1 MTFNAKNEDPAIIN
15 HDDGLKSLESARM
28 IAIDTIRI
36 DEHSRLTF
44 TKKVKKVFPML
55 PQDTLVVYQD
65 KYNSDE
71 LLFKVQRDGS
81 IVDGWLV
88 KRRRVAIA
96 NYKSSS
102 LKDTNNRLLTIS
114 SNKIFQTTSDTSS
127 EFGKKVPS
135 VLIVDDEEDVLYAFE
150 VILSSQKYHVKAFS
164 GSKEALKHIVEQNNY
179 SQYAL
184 AIIDIRL
191 PDINGIQLYQIL
203 KIINK
208 KIKVLFVS
216 ALDAAEEL
224 TSLFPEIRTGD
235 IIRKPVSQQ
244 DFIEK
249 VDEILTSSTPDNS
262 S

>member
-15 HDDGLKSLESARM
+15 HDDGLKSLESARL

-44 TKKVKKVFPML
+44 TKKVKKVFPMA

-71 LLFKVQRDGS
+71 LLFKVQREGS

-88 KRRRVAIA
+88 KRRRVGIA
-96 NYKSSS
+96 NHKPSS

-114 SNKIFQTTSDTSS
+114 NNKIFQTTSNTSS
-127 EFGKKVPS
+127 EFGKKVPG

-179 SQYAL
+179 SQYSL

-224 TSLFPEIRTGD
+224 TSLFPEISTGD

-249 VDEILTSSTPDNS
+249 VDEILSSTAPDNS
-262 S
+262 

>member
-44 TKKVKKVFPML
+44 TKKVKKVFPMV

-88 KRRRVAIA
+88 KRKRVAIA
-96 NYKSSS
+96 NHKPSS

-114 SNKIFQTTSDTSS
+114 SNKIFQTTSNTSS

-179 SQYAL
+179 SQYSFSY
-184 AIIDIRL
+184 
-191 PDINGIQLYQIL
+191 N
-203 KIINK
+203 
-208 KIKVLFVS
+208 
-216 ALDAAEEL
+216 
-224 TSLFPEIRTGD
+224 
-235 IIRKPVSQQ
+235 
-244 DFIEK
+244 
-249 VDEILTSSTPDNS
+249 
-262 S
+262 